1 MSEIKSLLY
10 LNFDL
15 GETGIVPEGAIVNI
29 GGVSGDNFT
38 IGGKGVVLA
47 DGTTTG
53 PNGSNVIGLQKVYDN
68 SATGNLYLS
77 GSKGLNILGS
87 SNLGMRIDGGTGAIN
102 IDAPLTIDDVTIT
115 GLING
120 SIDIQKFYDDFQKHA
135 NNDVTPKHTA
145 LQISV
150 ANSDM
155 TVLTASNVQ
164 DSLSQ
169 IDVFLANLKNIKTFV
184 YEEINGATLWVIQHA
199 KDAINPNINIY
210 DAAGSLILPDS
221 VKIIDNNVIH
231 VEFAEPQT
239 GKAVIL
245 FA

>member
-53 PNGSNVIGLQKVYDN
+53 PNGTNVIGLQKVYDN
-68 SATGNLYLS
+68 SSTGNLFLS
-77 GSKGLNILGS
+77 GGKGLNILGS
-87 SNLGMRIDGGTGAIN
+87 SNLGMRINGGTGAIN

-120 SIDIQKFYDDFQKHA
+120 TIDIQKFYDDFQKHV
-135 NNDVTPKHTA
+135 NNDVSPKHTA

-155 TVLTASNVQ
+155 TVLTASNIQ

-184 YEEINGATLWVIQHA
+184 YEDNIGSTLWIIHHNQ
-199 KDAINPNINIY
+199 DATTPNINIY
-210 DAAGSLILPDS
+210 DASGGLIFPDS

-231 VEFAEPQT
+231 VEFAESQT
-239 GKAVIL
+239 GKAVII

>member
-53 PNGSNVIGLQKVYDN
+53 PNGTNVIGLQKVYDN
-68 SATGNLYLS
+68 SSTGNLFLS

-87 SNLGMRIDGGTGAIN
+87 SNLGMHISGGTGAIN

-120 SIDIQKFYDDFQKHA
+120 TIDIQKFYDDFQKHV
-135 NNDVTPKHTA
+135 NNDVIPKHTA

-184 YEEINGATLWVIQHA
+184 YEDNIGSTLWIIQHNQ
-199 KDAINPNINIY
+199 DSTTPNINIY
-210 DAAGSLILPDS
+210 DASGGLIFPDS
-221 VKIIDNNVIH
+221 VKIIDSDV
-231 VEFAEPQT
+231 T
-239 GKAVIL
+239 Y
-245 FA
+245 